1 MIRASQ
7 ESSLRRLIVGM
18 LVAGVCLSS
27 GPQRSVRGQ
36 EPLPPPLP
44 PLPQGGAQQ
53 AVGQQPAAAVTL
65 TAEDIAALKAQLSA
79 IQARLDAMEARQL
92 QAEQLPSPQRSPG
105 SPGGVRPAGATQ
117 PGSPLSQPNGS
128 PADIRPATSE
138 LPPPPR
144 PMSEAERKALA
155 EKRAKEEQALALR
168 AAKVHAEN
176 ITSRAPLRDDRH
188 VIRIYPE
195 SWLEAKRRNVV
206 MQQRDYSCGAAALAT
221 LLQYHWGDNVSE
233 LEILVH
239 VVRMLTP
246 EEMRERVENGL
257 SLTDLRRVAVKM
269 GYQATIGKLEI
280 DKLKESKIPLIVG
293 IVVEGFDHFVVY
305 RGMDDRF
312 VYVADPARGNV
323 RTPIDVFQKQWQQ
336 NAVLVV
342 VKPGGDLQKVSP
354 LAVQDSEKFFGE
366 LNRRYLRDQATAE
379 IMPW

>member
-1 MIRASQ
+1 MIRAS
-7 ESSLRRLIVGM
+7 SASRTHRLVVGL
-18 LVAGVCLSS
+18 LVAAVSLAAGPRAGV
-27 GPQRSVRGQ
+27 QGQ

-44 PLPQGGAQQ
+44 PLPQQNAR
-53 AVGQQPAAAVTL
+53 QQPAPAVTL
-65 TAEDIAALKAQLSA
+65 TAEDIAALRAQLA
-79 IQARLDAMEARQL
+79 LLQARLDAMEARQ
-92 QAEQLPSPQRSPG
+92 QQVDALPPHQRPFG
-105 SPGGVRPAGATQ
+105 SPGGVVPAGAMQ
-117 PGSPLSQPNGS
+117 PGSALSRPGGATGNVQPT
-128 PADIRPATSE
+128 TSQ
-138 LPPPPR
+138 LPPPASP
-144 PMSEAERKALA
+144 PLSEAERKALA

-168 AAKVHAEN
+168 AAREHAQN

-195 SWLEAKRRNVV
+195 SWVETKRRNVV

-257 SLTDLRRVAVKM
+257 SLTDLRRVSVKM
-269 GYQATIGKLEI
+269 GYQATIGKLSI
-280 DKLKESKIPLIVG
+280 DKLKESKIPLVVG
-293 IVVEGFDHFVVY
+293 VVVNGFDHFVVY

-323 RTPIDVFQKQWQQ
+323 RTPIDEFQKQWQQ

-354 LAVQDSEKFFGE
+354 LAVQDSEKFLGE
-366 LNRRYLRDQATAE
+366 LNRRYLQDQATAE